1 MAATALVPGTK
12 YVLTVSCAD
21 RPGLIHAVAGFLVD
35 HDANVIESKQFDDRQ
50 TGKFFMR
57 VQFESGRRQPA
68 GCRQAPRGFRR
79 RRGVLRHDLEPHRRR
94 HTASGS

>member
-1 MAATALVPGTK
+1 MAATALVPGTE

-21 RPGLIHAVAGFLVD
+21 RPGLIRAVAGFLVD

-57 VQFESGRRQPA
+57 VQFEPPLAARWMPACYGRIS
-68 GCRQAPRGFRR
+68 PRSRS
-79 RRGVLRHDLEPHRRR
+79 PS
-94 HTASGS
+94 A

>member
-1 MAATALVPGTK
+1 MAATALVPGPE

-21 RPGLIHAVAGFLVD
+21 RPGLIRAVAGFLVD

-57 VQFESGRRQPA
+57 VQFEPA
-68 GCRQAPRGFRR
+68 AAVADA
-79 RRGVLRHDLEPHRRR
+79 GVLRKDFAAVAETFGMTGTSPTP